1 MDHLSREQTANL
13 LRAAKRARERDW
25 ALFLVTFWH
34 GLRASE
40 AIALTPANFTIAPDG
55 IYLEVKRLKGSNR
68 TLHPLIEDDDELLN
82 ESKALR
88 RYLATHAARYDDWR
102 ERRLFPI
109 SRVQFFRLMRR
120 YGREAG
126 LPRALCHPHV
136 LKHSIAKQTI
146 AAAGIDAV
154 KQYLG
159 HRDIRSTAHYLRSDD
174 AEASAAIAAAA
185 RSREK
190 YLQIPL
196 DKSCG

>member
-1 MDHLSREQTANL
+1 MNHLTREQTASL
-13 LRAAKRARERDW
+13 LRAARRARERDW
-25 ALFLVTFWH
+25 VLLLVSFWH

-40 AIALTPANFTIAPDG
+40 AVALTPANFTLGENG
-55 IYLEVKRLKGSNR
+55 IFLDVRRLKGSNR
-68 TLHPLIEDDDELLN
+68 TVQPLIEDPDELLN
-82 ESKALR
+82 EAQAVR

-109 SRVQFFRLMRR
+109 SRIQFFRLMRR

-126 LPRALCHPHV
+126 LPRCHPHM

-159 HRDIRSTAHYLRSDD
+159 HRDIRSTAKYLRSDD
-174 AEASAAIAAAA
+174 AEASSAIAAAA
-185 RSREK
+185 KRFTR
-190 YLQIPL
+190 
-196 DKSCG
+196 